1 MYDLYRPFSDRLN
14 HSVAGGY
21 PVHLEWYERDGSIR
35 GYLQEPLAS
44 KWKEFYPEMGKD
56 ERIELFVGTAADY
69 SPLRFPPLSDIS
81 QARELSRRIQEKGYY
96 CTVAQIPSPESG
108 PKQGKEVD

>member
-1 MYDLYRPFSDRLN
+1 MYDLYCSFSDRLR

-21 PVHLEWYERDGSIR
+21 PVQLEWHEKDGSIR
-35 GYLQEPLAS
+35 IYLQEPIAS
-44 KWKEFYPEMGKD
+44 KWKEFYPQMAKD

-69 SPLRFPPLSDIS
+69 SPLRLLPLSDIS

-108 PKQGKEVD
+108 PKQKEEVD